1 MVIIEVA
8 CRYCN
13 KTHPVRK
20 HGTGRGGFPRYYCN
34 DCKRTFQLSYS
45 YQAHQP
51 GMREKIVEMASSG
64 TSIRRTSSTLKVG
77 INTVMR
83 YLKEEK
89 EAR

>member
-1 MVIIEVA
+1 
-8 CRYCN
+8 
-13 KTHPVRK
+13 
-20 HGTGRGGFPRYYCN
+20 
-34 DCKRTFQLSYS
+34 
-45 YQAHQP
+45 
-51 GMREKIVEMASSG
+51 MASSG